1 VSPVRAQATG
11 QRLVSTALALTA
23 LVPVVTAAVTL
34 LVDGP
39 AGPRVAAVSLLAAVA
54 AAFAAVVRAAVS
66 AAPPGPPALALL
78 VTCTAAL
85 LAQRL
90 LSGALTGPAAG
101 AASPPWA
108 YFLAIAA
115 VAAAAVLVRGW
126 PTWRAGLVLVLCAAA
141 VGVLRS
147 TPAASQATHTAPLV
161 DAAFLAGLGA
171 AVYAGVRGV
180 EDVSSR
186 VRAAR
191 AAAARA
197 AVEAEALVAAE
208 AERSRWEAAVHD
220 DVLTALRVAAAARS
234 PAEVATAATAARD
247 ALDGIARG
255 PATLVVSA
263 ALAVQQLRAA
273 AATARP
279 GTDVALSAG
288 PGSLP
293 GSAAEALVDATA
305 ELLRN
310 TARHNPL
317 HTSSSVRGHLAGDGA
332 RLVVSDDGA
341 GFDPERVPEGRLGV
355 RVSVVGRM
363 RSAGGDAEVTSA
375 PGQGTTV
382 RLRWPR

>member
-1 VSPVRAQATG
+1 VSPARAQATG
-11 QRLVSTALALTA
+11 QRLVGTALALTGV
-23 LVPVVTAAVTL
+23 VPVVTAAVTL
-34 LVDGP
+34 VVEGP
-39 AGPRVAAVSLLAAVA
+39 AGPGVVEVSLLVAAV
-54 AAFAAVVRAAVS
+54 AAFAAVVRAAVC
-66 AAPPGPPALALL
+66 AAPLGPPALALL
-78 VTCTAAL
+78 VTCSAAL

-90 LSGALTGPAAG
+90 LSGPMTG
-101 AASPPWA
+101 AAAPVPWA
-108 YFLAIAA
+108 YFLAVAA
-115 VAAAAVLVRGW
+115 VAAAAVLVRDW
-126 PTWRAGLVLVLCAAA
+126 PTWRAGLVLAVCAGTL
-141 VGVLRS
+141 GVLRS
-147 TPAASQATHTAPLV
+147 TPATSGATHTSPLV
-161 DAAFLAGLGA
+161 DGAFLAGLGA
-171 AVYAGVRGV
+171 AVYAAVRGV

-186 VRAAR
+186 VRTAR

-197 AVEAEALVAAE
+197 AVEAEALVTAE

-220 DVLTALRVAAAARS
+220 DVLTALRVAASARS
-234 PAEVATAATAARD
+234 PEEVATAAAAARD

-293 GSAAEALVDATA
+293 GSAAEALVDATT

-317 HTSSSVRGHLAGDGA
+317 RTSSSVRGHLAGDGA

-341 GFDPERVPEGRLGV
+341 GFDPDRVPEGRLGI

-375 PGQGTTV
+375 PGRGTTV

>member
-1 VSPVRAQATG
+1 VSPARAQATG

-23 LVPVVTAAVTL
+23 LVPVVTAVVTL

-39 AGPRVAAVSLLAAVA
+39 AGPALAAVA
-54 AAFAAVVRAAVS
+54 LLVAVAVAFAAVVRAAVR
-66 AAPPGPPALALL
+66 AARPGPAALALL
-78 VTCTAAL
+78 VACTGAL
-85 LAQRL
+85 LVQRL
-90 LSGALTGPAAG
+90 LGSAGGGAGSAPA
-101 AASPPWA
+101 PWA
-108 YFLAIAA
+108 YFLGIAA
-115 VAAAAVLVRGW
+115 VAAVAVLVRGW
-126 PTWRAGLVLVLCAAA
+126 TTWRAGLALVVCAAA
-141 VGVLRS
+141 LVVLRS
-147 TPAASQATHTAPLV
+147 APVTDRASHAATLL
-161 DAAFLAGLGA
+161 DGAFLVGLGA
-171 AVYAGVRGV
+171 AVYAAVRGV
-180 EDVSSR
+180 EDISSR
-186 VRAAR
+186 VRTAR

-197 AVEAEALVAAE
+197 DAEAEALVSAE

-234 PAEVATAATAARD
+234 PEEAATAATAARD

-273 AATARP
+273 AAAARP

-293 GSAAEALVDATA
+293 GSAAEALVDATT

-317 HTSSSVRGHLAGDGA
+317 DTSSSVRGHLAGGGA

-341 GFDPERVPEGRLGV
+341 GFDPDRVPGGRLGI

-375 PGQGTTV
+375 PGRGTTV

>member
-1 VSPVRAQATG
+1 MSPLRAQATG

-23 LVPVVTAAVTL
+23 LVPVVAAAVTL

-39 AGPRVAAVSLLAAVA
+39 AGPVAAASALLVAVVV
-54 AAFAAVVRAAVS
+54 AFAAVVRAAVC

-78 VTCTAAL
+78 VACAAAL
-85 LAQRL
+85 LTHRL
-90 LSGALTGPAAG
+90 LGGAAAGAAG

-108 YFLAIAA
+108 YFLGIAA
-115 VAAAAVLVRGW
+115 VASCAVLVRSW
-126 PTWRAGLVLVLCAAA
+126 PLWRAGLVLVLWAA
-141 VGVLRS
+141 VVVVLR
-147 TPAASQATHTAPLV
+147 TPVPAGEAAPAVPLV
-161 DAAFLAGLGA
+161 DGSFLVGLGA
-171 AVYAGVRGV
+171 AVYAAVRGV

-186 VRAAR
+186 VRTAR

-197 AVEAEALVAAE
+197 DAEAEALVSAE

-234 PAEVATAATAARD
+234 PEEAVIAATAAQG

-263 ALAVQQLRAA
+263 ALAGQQLRAA

-279 GTDVALSAG
+279 GTEVALSVG

-293 GSAAEALVDATA
+293 GSAAEALVDATS

-317 HTSSSVRGHLAGDGA
+317 TTSSSVRGHLAGDGV

-341 GFDPERVPEGRLGV
+341 GFDPDRVPEGRLGV

-363 RSAGGDAEVTSA
+363 RSAGGEAEVSSA
-375 PGQGTTV
+375 PGRGTTV